1 MITCR
6 RRDSTGLRISRI
18 CSDSSSDSETL
29 LRFATS
35 QLLEFD
41 IGTTRPV
48 NGWSFK
54 VFSQNA
60 RVTDATDIEGFHRLT
75 DRHDLD
81 KLFKD
86 AKLLPSFPARR
97 QAG

>member
-1 MITCR
+1 M
-6 RRDSTGLRISRI
+6 L
-18 CSDSSSDSETL
+18 
-29 LRFATS
+29 
-35 QLLEFD
+35 
-41 IGTTRPV
+41 
-48 NGWSFK
+48 
-54 VFSQNA
+54 SQNA